1 MKNKRRGLILL
12 ILVLVM
18 TLGIGYA
25 AVSTSTIT
33 LNGSASAVK
42 DDFNIIYDT
51 TKAIT
56 YSKSSTTGLT
66 VSGEYTSTTVATMT
80 VSGLKVKDD
89 YAEANYA
96 VKNNSSSLKANIS
109 ASVTTPVTDTQHFSV
124 VLSYSTDGTTYNT
137 TAPTNVAAGAV
148 VYVKARVNLIKSFAD
163 DPAAQT
169 FTVTI
174 TGTAV
179 SE

>member
-12 ILVLVM
+12 ILALVM

-33 LNGSASAVK
+33 LNGNASAVK
-42 DDFNIIYDT
+42 DDFSIIYDN

-56 YSKSSTTGLT
+56 TSKSSTTGLT

-80 VSGLKVKDD
+80 VAGLKVKGD

-96 VKNNSSSLKANIS
+96 VKNNSSSLKANIAATVS
-109 ASVTTPVTDTQHFSV
+109 TPVTDTEHFSV
-124 VLSYSTDGTTYNT
+124 VLSYSTDGTTYST
-137 TAPTNVAAGAV
+137 TAPTNVAPAAV
-148 VYVKARVNLIKSFAD
+148 VYVKARVNLLKAFAT
-163 DPAAQT
+163 DPTAQT
-169 FTVTI
+169 FTVTV
-174 TGTAV
+174 TGSAV
-179 SE
+179 EE